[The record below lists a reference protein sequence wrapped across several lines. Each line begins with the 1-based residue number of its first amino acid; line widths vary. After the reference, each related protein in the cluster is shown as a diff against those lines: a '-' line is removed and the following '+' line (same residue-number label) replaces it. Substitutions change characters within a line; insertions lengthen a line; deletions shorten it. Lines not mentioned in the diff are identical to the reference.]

1 MNTAEEH
8 IKSLE
13 AELATYKTSG
23 PVALYYEV
31 NRLVNE
37 TVAQVKTMSIKS
49 DTAAKDAKADRIA
62 ALLEDAKKHIKWMME
77 IKKELKLSGDEKTDK
92 DKHDVPFSER
102 IADERE

>member
-1 MNTAEEH
+1 MPQNMDTLQER

-13 AELATYKTSG
+13 AELALYKTSG

-37 TVAQVKTMSIKS
+37 TVAQVKTMSIKAITN
-49 DTAAKDAKADRIA
+49 DNTVDKKADKLA

-92 DKHDVPFSER
+92 EKNDVPYAE
-102 IADERE
+102 